1 MNKTILSCVREFKK
15 QSFLAP
21 FFITLE
27 VIMEILIPY
36 VMANIIDI
44 GIKNSNMEYVVKTG
58 LILLVMAMMSLFF
71 GATGARF
78 AATAAT
84 GLSKN
89 LRSDIFK
96 RIQKFSFKNIDKFSS
111 ASLVTR
117 LTTDI
122 ANVQMAYMMMI
133 IMVARSPIMMIS
145 ALIMAFKINAQISM
159 IFLVAIPALIVIM
172 YLIIKI
178 AAPKFN
184 VVYAQYDVMNNMT
197 AENVRAQ
204 RVVKAYVREEF
215 EKNKFSKLSAKIY
228 ELFVDVELYVAVFNP
243 SIQLVLYAMVTALF
257 LMGGKLIVS
266 GSLTTGQFTSL
277 MIYSIQILMSVIT
290 ISFLFVI
297 LIIAETGIMRIT
309 EVLEEEPAM
318 DENAN
323 GEKEVKDGSIEFKN
337 VNFSYSD
344 DEKRLA
350 LKNVNIS
357 IKSGETIGVIGSIGS
372 AKSTFVSLIPRLYDV
387 TSGEITVGGKNVKD
401 YELASL
407 RDNVSM
413 VLQKNT
419 LFTGT
424 IADNIRWG
432 NENATDEEVE
442 YVCKLACADEFI
454 QKFPKKY
461 EEQIYEG
468 GNNVSGGQKQRLTIA
483 RALLKKPKILILDD
497 STSAVDTKTDAKI
510 REAFATQLKDTT
522 KIIIAQRISSIENS
536 DRIIVLDN
544 GEVVGFD
551 TPQNLLMNNQIYRE
565 NYEFQKQG
573 GGLGDE

>member
-44 GIKNSNMEYVVKTG
+44 GIKNSDMEYVVKTG
-58 LILLVMAMMSLFF
+58 LVLLVMAMMSLFF

-96 RIQKFSFKNIDKFSS
+96 KIQKFSFKNIDKFSS

-172 YLIIKI
+172 YTIIKI
-178 AAPKFN
+178 AAPKFT
-184 VVYAQYDVMNNMT
+184 VVYDQYDVMNNMT

-215 EKNKFSKLSAKIY
+215 ENSKFSKLSAKIY
-228 ELFVDVELYVAVFNP
+228 ELFVDVELNVAVFNP
-243 SIQLVLYAMVTALF
+243 SIQLVLYIMVTALF

-277 MIYSIQILMSVIT
+277 MIYSIQILMSVIA
-290 ISFLFVI
+290 ISFVFVL

-318 DENAN
+318 DENAK

-337 VNFSYSD
+337 VSFSYSD
-344 DEKRLA
+344 DEQRLA

-401 YELASL
+401 YELAAL

-442 YVCKLACADEFI
+442 FVCKLACADEFI